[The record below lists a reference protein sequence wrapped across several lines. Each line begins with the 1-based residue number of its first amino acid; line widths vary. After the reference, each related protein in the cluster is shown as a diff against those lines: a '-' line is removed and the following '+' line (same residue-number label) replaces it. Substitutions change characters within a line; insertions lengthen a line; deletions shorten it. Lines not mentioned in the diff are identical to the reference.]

1 MKNSMEALMKISRQ
15 LAGAF
20 LLLSSATLTSAA
32 LADDNCQAVKDAVR
46 AQYPAP
52 HNVIVTGS
60 CGWSTPAD
68 ADNVAYADCLVA
80 NWEGA
85 SPFPQDRGHREVVN
99 WLHDFPY
106 VNKRTYL
113 DYCVEIKGT
122 APMLDPSKAE
132 ALRQQID
139 QMHKR

>member
-32 LADDNCQAVKDAVR
+32 VADDNCQAVKDTVN
-46 AQYPAP
+46 AQYPKAL
-52 HNVIVTGS
+52 NVVVTGW
-60 CGWSTPAD
+60 CGWHEPAD
-68 ADNVAYADCLVA
+68 ADKVAPADCVIASL
-80 NWEGA
+80 EGA
-85 SPFPQDRGHREVVN
+85 SSLLQDRGHREVVN
-99 WLHDFPY
+99 WVHDLPY
-106 VNKRTYL
+106 ANWRTYL

-139 QMHKR
+139 EVHKR